1 MDIEIK
7 NLKKYFGTKMILDIE
22 ELKFKKNIITGII
35 GPNGAGKSTLINIL
49 AGLDK
54 EYQGSITYNKE
65 KFNDSMYLD
74 ITLVFQKPYLLNRKV
89 YEDVA
94 YPLKIRKLK
103 KSVVKEKTNE
113 ILKELGI
120 YHLRDQKST
129 QLSGGEAQKVSL
141 ARAVIIEPELI
152 LLDEPTSSIDQDS
165 ISTLERVLKEYNKEY
180 NTTIIIITHD
190 IEQAYRLCDEI
201 IFLKNGRVEDKD
213 GLF

>member
-152 LLDEPTSSIDQDS
+152 LLDEPTSSIDEDS